1 MKRTICILLLA
12 LSFCLQMMADGLGLN
27 TVVIDAGHGGKDA
40 GCVSADN
47 KTYEK
52 TITLE
57 IAKTLSEKIKAAY
70 PEVKVLLTRSKDE
83 YVTLDNRAVKANNAK
98 ADLFISIHI
107 NATTRNSPNGFSVHI
122 LGQSSNKNRDL
133 FAYNMDVCKRENS
146 VMMLEEDYSAK
157 YEGFDPSSPESY
169 IFMVLMQ
176 NSHLEQSFRFAQI
189 IESNLKGGPIQADRG
204 IWQDPFYVLWKT
216 AMPAVLVELG
226 FMSNP
231 ADLAALRQKS
241 KRDDLAQRLF
251 LAFKEYQAI
260 YDGSLKSASEPQ
272 TPEVQTP
279 PQSSAQS
286 QQVSQTSETQPA
298 PAQEPQKC
306 YAVQILA
313 SGRLLDSNAS
323 VFLGFEPR
331 VIKSGKLY
339 KYFIAVSEDPETT
352 KSNLTKIRKDYPD
365 AFVVEIEGDNVT
377 RIK

>member
-251 LAFKEYQAI
+251 LAFKEYKAI
-260 YDGSLKSASEPQ
+260 YDGSLKTNSESP
-272 TPEVQTP
+272 TPEAQNP

-286 QQVSQTSETQPA
+286 QQASQTSETLPA
-298 PAQEPQKC
+298 PAQETRKC

-339 KYFIAVSEDPETT
+339 KYFIAVSEDLEKT
-352 KSNLTKIRKDYPD
+352 KSHLAKIRKDYPD
-365 AFVVEIEGDNVT
+365 AFLVEIVGDNVT

>member
-1 MKRTICILLLA
+1 
-12 LSFCLQMMADGLGLN
+12 MADGLGLN

-189 IESNLKGGPIQADRG
+189 IENNLKGGPIQADRG

-231 ADLAALRQKS
+231 TDLAALREKS

-251 LAFKEYQAI
+251 LAFKEYKAI

-272 TPEVQTP
+272 TPVQEP
-279 PQSSAQS
+279 EAAKEEAKSAPAA
-286 QQVSQTSETQPA
+286 QPA
-298 PAQEPQKC
+298 PTSAPQKV

-313 SGRLLDSNAS
+313 SGRLLDSKAS
-323 VFLGFEPR
+323 VFLGYEPR

-365 AFVVEIEGDNVT
+365 AFVVEIEGDNVA

>member
-1 MKRTICILLLA
+1 
-12 LSFCLQMMADGLGLN
+12 MMADGLGLN

-189 IESNLKGGPIQADRG
+189 IEDNLKGGPIQADRG

-231 ADLAALRQKS
+231 SDLAALRQKS

-251 LAFKEYQAI
+251 LAFKEYKAI
-260 YDGSLKSASEPQ
+260 YDGSLKTNSESP
-272 TPEVQTP
+272 TPEAQTP

-286 QQVSQTSETQPA
+286 QQASQTAETQSA
-298 PAQEPQKC
+298 PAQETRKC

-339 KYFIAVSEDPETT
+339 KYFIAVSEDLEKT
-352 KSNLTKIRKDYPD
+352 KSHLAKIRKDYPD

>member
-1 MKRTICILLLA
+1 
-12 LSFCLQMMADGLGLN
+12 MMADGLGLN

-251 LAFKEYQAI
+251 LAFKEYKAI

-286 QQVSQTSETQPA
+286 QQASQTSETQPA
-298 PAQEPQKC
+298 PAQESQKY

-365 AFVVEIEGDNVT
+365 AFVVQIEGDNVT